1 MRESILNYI
10 LKHITMANKNYIEVE
25 GVKISE
31 RLIAFL
37 KDLQMNDNEAVRNT
51 LRDMDE
57 LSGLL
62 LDLNEKCE
70 AELPNNE
77 CLEHVREIRFYK
89 CIIES
94 IAV

>member
-1 MRESILNYI
+1 
-10 LKHITMANKNYIEVE
+10 MANRNYIEVE
-25 GVKISE
+25 GVKISD

-77 CLEHVREIRFYK
+77 CLEYVREIRYYK
-89 CIIES
+89 SLFEAI
-94 IAV
+94 VV

>member
-1 MRESILNYI
+1 
-10 LKHITMANKNYIEVE
+10 MANRNYIEVE
-25 GVKISE
+25 GVKISD

-62 LDLNEKCE
+62 LDLNREMRSGI
-70 AELPNNE
+70 AEQ
-77 CLEHVREIRFYK
+77 
-89 CIIES
+89 
-94 IAV
+94 